1 MRTPGL
7 PSPDPERAAET
18 FERIYDRPADVAW
31 LAPGRVNLIG
41 EHTDYNDGFVLP
53 LAIGSGCLAL
63 AAASEDGELSVA
75 SAQRRGAGVRR
86 TAVEALDPRSA
97 DGWSAYVEGVFWALR
112 QRGHS
117 VVGAQV
123 LVDGNVPSGAGLSSS
138 AALECS
144 VAGVANMIFGLGIDD
159 SELVAAARQAENDY
173 VGAPTGGMDQ
183 LISVLGKAGHVLLC
197 DMRDLTTE
205 PVPFDLAAAGLALM
219 VIDTKSPHQL
229 VSGEYGERRASCER
243 AAALLGVPAL
253 RDVSVAELPG
263 ALDRIGKS
271 GGADAEMLIKRARHV
286 VTENQR
292 VLETVDVLKAGRFE
306 EVGTLMTA
314 SHASMRDDFENSVAR
329 VDAAVE
335 VANQQGALGARMTG
349 GGFGGCVIALA
360 PIERVD
366 PIADAVAQHY
376 RARSWAAPVPF
387 VAEATAGL
395 RDARR

>member
-1 MRTPGL
+1 M
-7 PSPDPERAAET
+7 
-18 FERIYDRPADVAW
+18 
-31 LAPGRVNLIG
+31 
-41 EHTDYNDGFVLP
+41 
-53 LAIGSGCLAL
+53 
-63 AAASEDGELSVA
+63 
-75 SAQRRGAGVRR
+75 
-86 TAVEALDPRSA
+86 
-97 DGWSAYVEGVFWALR
+97 EGVFWALR
-112 QRGHS
+112 ERGHS
-117 VVGAQV
+117 VGGAQV

-144 VAGVANMIFGLGIDD
+144 VAGAANVLFGLGIDD

-243 AAALLGVPAL
+243 ASALLGVPAL
-253 RDVSVAELPG
+253 RDVSVAELPV

-271 GGADAEMLIKRARHV
+271 GEADAEMLVKRARHV

-292 VLETVDVLKAGRFE
+292 VLDTVDVLKAGRFA

-335 VANQQGALGARMTG
+335 VANNQGALGARMTG

-376 RARSWAAPVPF
+376 RDRSWAAPVPF
-387 VAEATAGL
+387 VAEATDGQ

>member
-7 PSPDPERAAET
+7 SSPDPERAAEA
-18 FERIYDRPADVAW
+18 FRRLYGRSAEVAW

-63 AAASEDGELSVA
+63 AAGTDDDDLQVG
-75 SAQRRGAGVRR
+75 SAQRRGDGVRR
-86 TAVEALDPRSA
+86 TACADLDPGKAR
-97 DGWSAYVEGVFWALR
+97 GWSAYVEGVFWALR

-117 VVGAQV
+117 VGGAQV

-144 VAGVANMIFGLGIDD
+144 VVGAANVVFGLGIDD
-159 SELVAAARQAENDY
+159 RELIAAARQAENDY

-197 DMRDLTTE
+197 DMRDLRTE
-205 PVPFDLAAAGLALM
+205 PVPFDLTSAGLALL

-229 VSGEYGERRASCER
+229 VSGAYGERRASCER
-243 AAALLGVPAL
+243 ASALLEVPAL
-253 RDVSVAELPG
+253 RDVSVDELPA
-263 ALDRIGKS
+263 ALDRIRAR
-271 GGADAEMLIKRARHV
+271 GGDDAEMLVRRARHV

-292 VLETVDVLKAGRFE
+292 VLDTVDVLKAGRFD
-306 EVGTLMTA
+306 EVGVLMTA
-314 SHASMRDDFENSVAR
+314 SHASMRDDFENSVER

-335 VANQQGALGARMTG
+335 IANEQGALGARMTG
-349 GGFGGCVIALA
+349 GGFGGCVIALV
-360 PIERVD
+360 PSERVD
-366 PIADAVAQHY
+366 PIADAVAKHY
-376 RARSWAAPVPF
+376 REQDWAAPVPF
-387 VAEATAGL
+387 VAVATDGQRAAD
-395 RDARR
+395 R